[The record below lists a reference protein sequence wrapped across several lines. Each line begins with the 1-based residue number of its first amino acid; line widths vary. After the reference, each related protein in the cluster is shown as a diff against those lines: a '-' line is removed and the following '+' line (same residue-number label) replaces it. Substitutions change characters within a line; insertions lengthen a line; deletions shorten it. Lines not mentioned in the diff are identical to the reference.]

1 MAARSKR
8 SRSARRRTRRY
19 RYIGT
24 LILSVALIG
33 GWSWFWHYATG
44 RAEIAI
50 DGWRVREAKSGRV
63 YTCGSQ
69 SIGGYP
75 FRIEVNCD
83 NASAL
88 FRSNQPPVEIKTRG
102 MLIAAQIYQPNLLIT
117 EFHGPLTI
125 ADPGHA
131 PNIVVNWKLAQSSV
145 RGTPAAPERV
155 SLVFDRPV
163 VERITGGNRQNV
175 LRAQHIEIHGRII
188 EGSAIAK
195 PVIETVLRLT
205 AASAPELHP
214 AASQPVDADITA
226 VLRGLN
232 DFAPKPW
239 PVRFR
244 ELQAADGRIDIT
256 QARAQQG
263 ETIAVG
269 DGSLSLNA
277 NGRLQG
283 QLRVTVAGIEPFLA
297 AVGAQQMVQA
307 SPNMDKLAGA
317 LDRLAPGLG
326 SVARQQATSTNLSL
340 GINLLG
346 EQTTLEGKRAVT
358 LPLRFDDGAILLGPL
373 RIGTAPALF

>member
-1 MAARSKR
+1 MAARS
-8 SRSARRRTRRY
+8 RRTRSAHRRTR

-24 LILSVALIG
+24 LILALALIG
-33 GWSWFWHYATG
+33 GWSGFWYYAAG
-44 RAEIAI
+44 KAEVAV
-50 DGWRVREAKSGRV
+50 DGWRAREVKAGRV
-63 YTCGSQ
+63 YSCGSQ
-69 SIGGYP
+69 SVGGYP
-75 FRIEVNCD
+75 FRIEVNCHK
-83 NASAL
+83 AAAL
-88 FRSNQPPVEIKTRG
+88 LRTSNPPLEIKAGG

-117 EFHGPLTI
+117 EFHGPLTVS
-125 ADPGHA
+125 DPGK
-131 PNIVVNWKLAQSSV
+131 PPFLVVNWKLAQSSV

-155 SLVFDRPV
+155 SIALDKPV
-163 VERITGGNRQNV
+163 VERIDSGHHHTL
-175 LRAQHIEIHGRII
+175 LRAQHAEIHGRIVA
-188 EGSAIAK
+188 GSVKAK
-195 PVIETVLRLT
+195 PVIESVLRLT

-214 AASQPVDADITA
+214 AAVAPFDADITA
-226 VLRGLN
+226 VLYGLS

-244 ELQAADGRIDIT
+244 EMQAADGRIDIT
-256 QARAQQG
+256 QARLHQG

-297 AVGAQQMVQA
+297 AVGAQQTVQA
-307 SPNMDKLAGA
+307 SPTMDKLAGA

-326 SVARQQATSTNLSL
+326 NAARQQANAANLSL

-358 LPLRFDDGAILLGPL
+358 LPLRFDDGAILLGPI